1 MMAISLGFKTFPSLS
16 VYYSATE
23 GGGGVGFDSAETDA
37 RDEDGDDQATEG
49 GVGVPESRKSSDTSE
64 NYVASPRR
72 EISMNSG
79 R

>member
-23 GGGGVGFDSAETDA
+23 GGAVGFDSAETDA

-49 GVGVPESRKSSDTSE
+49 GVGVSESRKSSDTSE
-64 NYVASPRR
+64 SYVASPGR